1 MDWASSCKAKGHRFD
16 HQSGHMPGLQAR
28 GLGACER
35 QLIHVSLTHPYFSP
49 FLSPFLPLSLKINKI
64 FKTNKGYITRYK
76 EGPSSFLF
84 CIYLKKPKTLNQRQM
99 YPYVHCG
106 TVSNSQTR
114 WKQLQHPSIDGP
126 RSAAR
131 VQRNT
136 TRP

>member
-1 MDWASSCKAKGHRFD
+1 MVAILLPDKIDLNIKAIRTDKEGSDNSTSVYLFEET
-16 HQSGHMPGLQAR
+16 QNTKSKTN
-28 GLGACER
+28 
-35 QLIHVSLTHPYFSP
+35 VSL
-49 FLSPFLPLSLKINKI
+49 
-64 FKTNKGYITRYK
+64 
-76 EGPSSFLF
+76 
-84 CIYLKKPKTLNQRQM
+84 
-99 YPYVHCG
+99 HCG